1 MRRDGKTAPSDL
13 QLKIVLHGTRP
24 PLWRRLVLPSDT
36 SLGTLHDAIQV
47 AFGWHGGHLHLFTDE
62 FGRGY
67 GDAARLTDI
76 DLGFGSGVDD
86 EDATALGDVLA
97 EEGARLRYVYDFG
110 DDWEHAIT
118 LEKTLPPPVGAERTV
133 RCVGG
138 RRADVPAE
146 DIGGVWGLAEV
157 LECFDTPNGAGDS
170 PYGELV
176 TELRAAGYD
185 PAAFDRDG
193 ITARLAQLTP
203 DTVSGEAKPPTGD
216 RAGGGGVRRL
226 TAEDVALCTCGQC
239 RVGDPVD
246 AGVGGPGEDVP
257 ALRPVTLAPQEDLVA
272 AVRGVPLFDAAL
284 RLAAWC
290 REGRQVTGGRVL
302 RPALAREA
310 VEELQLWKLAGDASP
325 HADAVARAR
334 ALKSLRSAKDVAV
347 LNDPWWLA
355 VDGGMITTSG
365 GRAWGGAA
373 TDFTGEDLLEFWAAT
388 MGDLLEEI
396 GETGVL
402 DGWHGE
408 LGELTAEIADGLVGL
423 LYDAPDDAWVD
434 VDDLRAKAGDAGEN
448 GPEFDLFQALF
459 AATFRELGEG
469 LALLG
474 AVEYEP
480 GDGDDPAEEALRTL
494 LNAMGGQ
501 KLGGGSGTA
510 SAASNWSRDDRRGDR
525 MRLTPLGR
533 YGLRAY
539 LMECGVPAPLLGE
552 YAEADAGALLQGLLS
567 YSPEEMRREV
577 EGWLEHRSAADATV
591 GLLDACAGAGPEAAA
606 KRTVAQ
612 LVLADLNDPRALR
625 VLRKAADSDVEGC
638 RQVATTTLG
647 ARLGAEAHVDPAR
660 AEEAGL
666 WLLIDGLSILAGAQ
680 DTEELTRGFLE
691 NWNTAPE
698 ALEQRVDD
706 LWRVEHPATARVLAE
721 LGEGL
726 RGADKRLAKRMRT
739 AASKARSRR

>member
-47 AFGWHGGHLHLFTDE
+47 AFGWHGEHLHLFTDE

-67 GDAARLTDI
+67 GDTARLTGMDVS
-76 DLGFGSGVDD
+76 FGHQVFD

-97 EEGARLRYVYDFG
+97 EEKARLRYVYDFG
-110 DDWEHAIT
+110 DDWEHGIT
-118 LEKTLPPPVGAERTV
+118 LEKTLPRPVGAERAV

-157 LECFDTPNGAGDS
+157 LELLKSPDGDGDG

-176 TELRAAGYD
+176 AELRAAGYD

-193 ITARLAQLTP
+193 ITARLARLTP
-203 DTVSGEAKPPTGD
+203 DAVSGTAKPPTGD
-216 RAGGGGVRRL
+216 RGGRGGVRRL
-226 TAEDVALCTCGQC
+226 TADDVALCTCGHC

-246 AGVGGPGEDVP
+246 AGVDGPAEDAPV
-257 ALRPVTLAPQEDLVA
+257 LRPVTLAPREDLVA
-272 AVRGVPLFDAAL
+272 AVRGIPLFDAAL

-290 REGRQVTGGRVL
+290 REGRQVTAGRVL

-310 VEELQLWKLAGDASP
+310 VEELRLWKLAGDDSP
-325 HADAVARAR
+325 FADAVARAH

-347 LNDPWWLA
+347 LDDPWWLA
-355 VDGGMITTSG
+355 VDGGLITISR
-365 GRAWGGAA
+365 GRAWGGSA
-373 TDFTGEDLLEFWAAT
+373 TDFTGEGLLEFWTAT

-408 LGELTAEIADGLVGL
+408 LGELTAEIADGLVGV
-423 LYDAPDDAWVD
+423 LYEAPDDAWVD
-434 VDDLRAKAGDAGEN
+434 VEDLRAKAREVGEK
-448 GPEFDLFQALF
+448 GPEFDLFEALF
-459 AATFRELGEG
+459 AVSFRKLGEA

-480 GDGDDPAEEALRTL
+480 GDGGDSAEETLRTL
-494 LNAMGGQ
+494 LDSVVGQ
-501 KLGGGSGTA
+501 KPGGGSGT
-510 SAASNWSRDDRRGDR
+510 STAASERSSDDTRGHR
-525 MRLTPLGR
+525 MRLSPLGR
-533 YGLRAY
+533 HGLRAY
-539 LMECGVPAPLLGE
+539 LMECGVAAPLLGE
-552 YAEADAGALLQGLLS
+552 YAEADAEALLRGLLG

-577 EGWLEHRSAADATV
+577 DGWLAHRSAADAAV
-591 GLLDACAGAGPEAAA
+591 GLLDACAGEGSEAAA
-606 KRTVAQ
+606 KRAVAQ
-612 LVLADLNDPRALR
+612 LVLAGLDDPRALR
-625 VLRKAADSDVEGC
+625 VLRKAADSDAEGC

-647 ARLGAEAHVDPAR
+647 ARLGAEALADPAR

-666 WLLIDGLSILAGAQ
+666 WMLIDGLSILAGAPEG
-680 DTEELTRGFLE
+680 EELTRGFLE
-691 NWNTAPE
+691 SWNTAPE
-698 ALEQRVDD
+698 ALEQRVDE
-706 LWRVEHPATARVLAE
+706 LWRVEHPATAQVLAE

-726 RGADKRLAKRMRT
+726 RGVDKRLAKRMRT
-739 AASKARSRR
+739 AANKAHSRR

>member
-1 MRRDGKTAPSDL
+1 M
-13 QLKIVLHGTRP
+13 KIVLHGTRP

-47 AFGWHGGHLHLFTDE
+47 AFGWHGDHLHLFTDE
-62 FGRGY
+62 FGQGY

-76 DLGFGSGVDD
+76 DLGFGRGVVD

-97 EEGARLRYVYDFG
+97 EEGARLRYVYDAG
-110 DDWEHAIT
+110 DDWEHRIT
-118 LEKTLPPPVGAERTV
+118 LEKTLPRPVGAERTV

-138 RRADVPAE
+138 RRAGVPAE
-146 DIGGVWGLAEV
+146 DIGGAWGLAEV
-157 LECFDTPNGAGDS
+157 LECLDAPDGAGDG

-176 TELRAAGYD
+176 AKLRAAGYD

-203 DTVSGEAKPPTGD
+203 DAVSARAKPPAGD
-216 RAGGGGVRRL
+216 RTRRDGVRQL
-226 TAEDVALCTCGQC
+226 TAEDVALLCTCGQC

-246 AGVGGPGEDVP
+246 AGVDEPAEDMPV
-257 ALRPVTLAPQEDLVA
+257 LRPVTLAPQEDLVA
-272 AVRGVPLFDAAL
+272 AVRSVPFFDATL

-290 REGRQVTGGRVL
+290 REGRQVTAGRVL

-310 VEELQLWKLAGDASP
+310 VEELQLWKLAGDDSP
-325 HADAVARAR
+325 YADAVARAR
-334 ALKSLRSAKDVAV
+334 ALESLRSAKHVAV
-347 LNDPWWLA
+347 LDDPWWLA
-355 VDGGMITTSG
+355 VDGGMITISG
-365 GRAWGGAA
+365 GRAWGGTA
-373 TDFTGEDLLEFWAAT
+373 TDFAGGDLLEFWAAT

-402 DGWHGE
+402 DGLHGE

-423 LYDAPDDAWVD
+423 LYDAPDDVWVD
-434 VDDLRAKAGDAGEN
+434 VEDLRAKGREVGEN

-459 AATFRELGEG
+459 AASFRELGEG

-480 GDGDDPAEEALRTL
+480 GDDELAEEALCTL

-501 KLGGGSGTA
+501 ELGGGSRTS
-510 SAASNWSRDDRRGDR
+510 SAASDRSRGDRRGDR

-539 LMECGVPAPLLGE
+539 LMECGLPAPLLGE
-552 YAEADAGALLQGLLS
+552 YAEADAGALLQGLLG
-567 YSPEEMRREV
+567 YSPDEMRREV
-577 EGWLEHRSAADATV
+577 KGWLEHRSAADAAV
-591 GLLDACAGAGPEAAA
+591 GLLDACDGDGSEAAA
-606 KRTVAQ
+606 KRAVAQ
-612 LVLADLNDPRALR
+612 LVLADLDDPRALR

-638 RQVATTTLG
+638 RQVAITTLG
-647 ARLGAEAHVDPAR
+647 ARPGAEARVDPAR

-666 WLLIDGLSILAGAQ
+666 WLLIDGLSILAGSQESEA
-680 DTEELTRGFLE
+680 LTRGFLE

-698 ALEQRVDD
+698 ALEQRVDK
-706 LWRVEHPATARVLAE
+706 LWRVEHPATAQVLTE

-726 RGADKRLAKRMRT
+726 RGVDTRLAKRMRT
-739 AASKARSRR
+739 AANKARSRR

>member
-1 MRRDGKTAPSDL
+1 MRQDGKTAPSDL
-13 QLKIVLHGTRP
+13 QLKIVLHGTKP

-62 FGRGY
+62 FGQGY

-76 DLGFGSGVDD
+76 DLGFGHGVGD

-97 EEGARLRYVYDFG
+97 AEGARLRYVYDFG
-110 DDWEHAIT
+110 EDWEHGIT
-118 LEKTLPPPVGAERTV
+118 LEKTLPCPAGAERTV
-133 RCVGG
+133 RCAGG

-157 LECFDTPNGAGDS
+157 LKFLDAPDGAGDG

-176 TELRAAGYD
+176 AELRVAGYD

-193 ITARLAQLTP
+193 ITARLARLTP
-203 DTVSGEAKPPTGD
+203 DTVSGTAKPPTGD
-216 RAGGGGVRRL
+216 RGGRGGVRRL

-239 RVGDPVD
+239 RAGDPVE
-246 AGVGGPGEDVP
+246 AGVDGPDEDVP
-257 ALRPVTLAPQEDLVA
+257 VLRPVALAPQEDLIA

-284 RLAAWC
+284 RLSAWC
-290 REGRQVTGGRVL
+290 REGRQVTAGRVL

-310 VEELQLWKLAGDASP
+310 VEGLQLWKLADDDSP
-325 HADAVARAR
+325 YADAVARAR

-347 LNDPWWLA
+347 LDDPWWLA
-355 VDGGMITTSG
+355 VDGGLITISG
-365 GRAWGGAA
+365 GRARGGET
-373 TDFTGEDLLEFWAAT
+373 TDFADESLLEFWATT

-408 LGELTAEIADGLVGL
+408 LSELTGEIADSLVGL
-423 LYDAPDDAWVD
+423 LYDAPDDTWVD
-434 VDDLRAKAGDAGEN
+434 VDDLRAKAREVGPN
-448 GPEFDLFQALF
+448 GLEFELFQALF
-459 AATFRELGEG
+459 AVSFRELGDG

-480 GDGDDPAEEALRTL
+480 GDGDTSPELALRTL

-501 KLGGGSGTA
+501 ELGGGSETS
-510 SAASNWSRDDRRGDR
+510 SAAPDRSRDDRRGDR

-539 LMECGVPAPLLGE
+539 LMECGVPVPLLGE
-552 YAEADAGALLQGLLS
+552 YAEADAAALLQGLLG
-567 YSPEEMRREV
+567 YSAEEMRREV
-577 EGWLEHRSAADATV
+577 EGWLKHRSAADAAV
-591 GLLDACAGAGPEAAA
+591 GLLDACAGDGPEAAA
-606 KRTVAQ
+606 KRAVAQ
-612 LVLADLNDPRALR
+612 LVLADLDDPRALR
-625 VLRKAADSDVEGC
+625 VLRKAADSGIEGC
-638 RQVATTTLG
+638 RQVATATLG
-647 ARLGAEAHVDPAR
+647 ARPGSEAHVAPAQ

-680 DTEELTRGFLE
+680 ESEELTQGFLE

-698 ALEQRVDD
+698 TLEHRVDD
-706 LWRVEHPATARVLAE
+706 LWRVEHAATAQVLTE

-726 RGADKRLAKRMRT
+726 RDIDKRLAKRMRT
-739 AASKARSRR
+739 AANKAHSRQ

>member
-1 MRRDGKTAPSDL
+1 MWRDGSTAPSDL
-13 QLKIVLHGTRP
+13 QLKVVLHGTRP

-36 SLGTLHDAIQV
+36 SLGTLHDAIQI

-62 FGRGY
+62 FGRRY
-67 GDAARLTDI
+67 GDAARLTDG
-76 DLGFGSGVDD
+76 DLGFGHGVGD
-86 EDATALGDVLA
+86 EDSTALGDVLA

-110 DDWEHAIT
+110 DGWEDGIT
-118 LEKTLPPPVGAERTV
+118 LEKTLPRPVGGERMV
-133 RCVGG
+133 RCAGG
-138 RRADVPAE
+138 RRAEVPAE
-146 DIGGVWGLAEV
+146 DIGGVWGLAKV
-157 LECFDTPNGAGDS
+157 LECLDTPDRAGDG

-176 TELRAAGYD
+176 AELRAAGYD

-193 ITARLAQLTP
+193 ITTRLAQLTP
-203 DTVSGEAKPPTGD
+203 DTVAGHAKRPTGD
-216 RAGGGGVRRL
+216 GAGRGSVRRL
-226 TAEDVALCTCGQC
+226 TTEDVASCTCGQC
-239 RVGDPVD
+239 EVGVPVGAEVD
-246 AGVGGPGEDVP
+246 GPAEDVP
-257 ALRPVTLAPQEDLVA
+257 VLRPVTLAPREDLVA

-284 RLAAWC
+284 QLAAWC
-290 REGRQVTGGRVL
+290 REGRQVTASRVL

-310 VEELQLWKLAGDASP
+310 VEELQLWKLGGDDWP
-325 HADAVARAR
+325 YADAVARTR

-347 LNDPWWLA
+347 VDDPWWLA
-355 VDGGMITTSG
+355 VNGGLITISG

-373 TDFTGEDLLEFWAAT
+373 TDFTGEGLLEFWAAT

-423 LYDAPDDAWVD
+423 LYEAPDDAWVD
-434 VDDLRAKAGDAGEN
+434 ADDLCAKAREAGEN
-448 GPEFDLFQALF
+448 GPESDLFQTLF
-459 AATFRELGEG
+459 AASFREFGKG

-480 GDGDDPAEEALRTL
+480 GDGDGASEETRTL
-494 LNAMGGQ
+494 LNGVIGQEPGGI
-501 KLGGGSGTA
+501 SGTSTPA
-510 SAASNWSRDDRRGDR
+510 SDRSWGDQCGHR

-552 YAEADAGALLQGLLS
+552 YAEADACALLQGLLG

-577 EGWLEHRSAADATV
+577 EGWLAHRSAADAAV
-591 GLLDACAGAGPEAAA
+591 GLVDACAGDGPEAAA
-606 KRTVAQ
+606 KRAVAQ
-612 LVLADLNDPRALR
+612 LVLTDLDDPRALR
-625 VLRKAADSDVEGC
+625 VLRKAADSDAEGC
-638 RQVATTTLG
+638 RQVATVALG
-647 ARLGAEAHVDPAR
+647 ARLGAEAHVDPAQ

-680 DTEELTRGFLE
+680 ESEELAQGFLE
-691 NWNTAPE
+691 NWNAAPE
-698 ALEQRVDD
+698 ALEQRMDE
-706 LWRVEHPATARVLAE
+706 LWRVEHPATAHVLAE

-726 RGADKRLAKRMRT
+726 RGVDKRLAKRMRT
-739 AASKARSRR
+739 AANKAHSRR

>member
-1 MRRDGKTAPSDL
+1 MWQDGKTAPSDL

-67 GDAARLTDI
+67 GDAARLSDI
-76 DLGFGSGVDD
+76 DLGFGRGVGH
-86 EDATALGDVLA
+86 EGATALGDVLA

-110 DDWEHAIT
+110 DDWEHRIT
-118 LEKTLPPPVGAERTV
+118 LEKTLPRPVGAERTV

-146 DIGGVWGLAEV
+146 DIGGVWGLAGV
-157 LECFDTPNGAGDS
+157 LECLDAPDGAGDG

-176 TELRAAGYD
+176 AELRAAGYD

-193 ITARLAQLTP
+193 ITGRLAQLMP
-203 DTVSGEAKPPTGD
+203 DTVFGEAKPP
-216 RAGGGGVRRL
+216 AGGQAGRGGVRRL
-226 TAEDVALCTCGQC
+226 TAEDVASCTCGQC

-246 AGVGGPGEDVP
+246 AGVDEPDEDVP
-257 ALRPVTLAPQEDLVA
+257 VLRPVTLASQEDLVA

-284 RLAAWC
+284 RLVAWC
-290 REGRQVTGGRVL
+290 REGRQVTAARVL

-310 VEELQLWKLAGDASP
+310 VEELHLWKPAGDDSP
-325 HADAVARAR
+325 YADAVARAR

-347 LNDPWWLA
+347 LDDPWWLA
-355 VDGGMITTSG
+355 VDGGMITISG

-373 TDFTGEDLLEFWAAT
+373 TDFADEDLLEFWAAT
-388 MGDLLEEI
+388 LGDLLEEI

-423 LYDAPDDAWVD
+423 LYDAPDDVWVD
-434 VDDLRAKAGDAGEN
+434 VDDLRAKAAEVVAN
-448 GPEFDLFQALF
+448 GPEFDLYQALF
-459 AATFRELGEG
+459 TASFQGLGEG

-480 GDGDDPAEEALRTL
+480 GDGDDSAEEALRTL
-494 LNAMGGQ
+494 LNAMSGQ
-501 KLGGGSGTA
+501 EMGGGSRTP
-510 SAASNWSRDDRRGDR
+510 SAASDRLRDDKCGHR

-539 LMECGVPAPLLGE
+539 LLECGVPAPLLGE
-552 YAEADAGALLQGLLS
+552 YAKADAGTLLQGLQN
-567 YSPEEMRREV
+567 YSPEELRREV
-577 EGWLEHRSAADATV
+577 EGWLAHRSAADATV
-591 GLLDACAGAGPEAAA
+591 GLLDACAGDGPEAAA
-606 KRTVAQ
+606 KRAVAQ
-612 LVLADLNDPRALR
+612 LVLAGLDDPRALR
-625 VLRKAADSDVEGC
+625 VLRKAADSDVQGC
-638 RQVATTTLG
+638 RQVAATTLG
-647 ARLGAEAHVDPAR
+647 AHPGAAARVDPAR

-680 DTEELTRGFLE
+680 ESEEMVQGFLE

-698 ALEQRVDD
+698 ELEQRVDE
-706 LWRVEHPATARVLAE
+706 LWRVEHPATAHVLAE

-726 RGADKRLAKRMRT
+726 RGVDKRLAKRMRT
-739 AASKARSRR
+739 AANKAHSRR

>member
-1 MRRDGKTAPSDL
+1 MQRDGKTAPFDL

-62 FGRGY
+62 FGQGY
-67 GDAARLTDI
+67 GDAARLTDV
-76 DLGFGSGVDD
+76 DLGFGHGVRG
-86 EDATALGDVLA
+86 EDAAALGDVLA

-110 DDWEHAIT
+110 DDWEHGIT
-118 LEKTLPPPVGAERTV
+118 LEKALPRPVGAERTV

-157 LECFDTPNGAGDS
+157 LGCLDAPEGAGAG

-176 TELRAAGYD
+176 AELRGAGYD

-203 DTVSGEAKPPTGD
+203 DTVSGKAKPPTGD
-216 RAGGGGVRRL
+216 RAGRGGVRRL
-226 TAEDVALCTCGQC
+226 TAEDVVLCTCGQC
-239 RVGDPVD
+239 QVGYPVD
-246 AGVGGPGEDVP
+246 AEVYGPTEDVP
-257 ALRPVTLAPQEDLVA
+257 VLRPVTLAPQEDLVG

-290 REGRQVTGGRVL
+290 GEGRQVTTGRVL

-310 VEELQLWKLAGDASP
+310 VEELKLWTLAGDDSP
-325 HADAVARAR
+325 YADAVVRAR
-334 ALKSLRSAKDVAV
+334 ALKSLRSAKDMAV
-347 LNDPWWLA
+347 LDDPWWLA
-355 VDGGMITTSG
+355 VDGGLITISG
-365 GRAWGGAA
+365 GRASGGAA
-373 TDFTGEDLLEFWAAT
+373 TDFTGEGLLEFWAAT

-408 LGELTAEIADGLVGL
+408 LGELSAEIADGLVGL

-434 VDDLRAKAGDAGEN
+434 GEDLRAKAREVGAN
-448 GPEFDLFQALF
+448 GPEFDFFQALF
-459 AATFRELGEG
+459 AASFRELGKG
-469 LALLG
+469 LAVLG

-480 GDGDDPAEEALRTL
+480 GDGDDSAEETLRTL
-494 LNAMGGQ
+494 LNAMVGQ
-501 KLGGGSGTA
+501 ELGGGSGTSTTA
-510 SAASNWSRDDRRGDR
+510 SDRSWDDKRGHR

-552 YAEADAGALLQGLLS
+552 YAEADADALLQGLLG

-577 EGWLEHRSAADATV
+577 EGWMEHRSATDAAV
-591 GLLDACAGAGPEAAA
+591 GLLDACAGDDSAAAA
-606 KRTVAQ
+606 KRAVAQ
-612 LVLADLNDPRALR
+612 LVLADLDDPRALR
-625 VLRKAADSDVEGC
+625 VLRKAAESDVEGC

-647 ARLGAEAHVDPAR
+647 ARLGAEARVNPAR

-680 DTEELTRGFLE
+680 ESEELTRSFLE

-706 LWRVEHPATARVLAE
+706 LWRVEHPATAQVLAE

-726 RGADKRLAKRMRT
+726 RGIDKRLAKRMRT
-739 AASKARSRR
+739 AANKAHSRR

>member
-1 MRRDGKTAPSDL
+1 MRPGGKTAPSDL
-13 QLKIVLHGTRP
+13 QLKIVLDGTRP
-24 PLWRRLVLPSDT
+24 PLWRRLVVPSDT
-36 SLGTLHDAIQV
+36 SLGTLHEAIQV
-47 AFGWHGGHLHLFTDE
+47 AFGWDSDHLHLFSDE

-76 DLGFGSGVDD
+76 DLGFGRGVGD

-97 EEGARLRYVYDFG
+97 EDGARLRYVYDFG
-110 DDWEHAIT
+110 DGWEHRIT
-118 LEKTLPPPVGAERTV
+118 LEKTLPRPVGAQRTV

-138 RRADVPAE
+138 RRAGVPAE
-146 DIGGVWGLAEV
+146 DIGGVWALAEV
-157 LECFDTPNGAGDS
+157 LELLDAPDGAADG
-170 PYGELV
+170 PYHELV
-176 TELRAAGYD
+176 DELRAAGYD

-203 DTVSGEAKPPTGD
+203 DTVSGKAKPSPGD
-216 RAGGGGVRRL
+216 RAGHGGARRL
-226 TAEDVALCTCGQC
+226 TAEDLTLCTWGQC

-246 AGVGGPGEDVP
+246 AGVDGPAEDVP
-257 ALRPVTLAPQEDLVA
+257 VLRPVTLAPQEDLVA
-272 AVRGVPLFDAAL
+272 AVHGVPLFDAAL

-290 REGRQVTGGRVL
+290 HEGRQVTADRVL

-310 VEELQLWKLAGDASP
+310 VEELQLWKLADDDSP
-325 HADAVARAR
+325 YVDAVARAR
-334 ALKSLRSAKDVAV
+334 TLKSLRSAKDVAF
-347 LNDPWWLA
+347 LDDSWWLA
-355 VDGGMITTSG
+355 VDGGMITITG

-373 TDFTGEDLLEFWAAT
+373 TDFTGEELLEFWAAT
-388 MGDLLEEI
+388 IGDLLEEI

-434 VDDLRAKAGDAGEN
+434 VDDLRAKTREVGEN

-459 AATFRELGEG
+459 AVSFRELGEG

-480 GDGDDPAEEALRTL
+480 GDGDDSAEEALRML

-501 KLGGGSGTA
+501 EHGRSGTS
-510 SAASNWSRDDRRGDR
+510 SAASNRSRDDRRGGR

-552 YAEADAGALLQGLLS
+552 LAEADADALLQGLLG
-567 YSPEEMRREV
+567 YSSEEMRREV
-577 EGWLEHRSAADATV
+577 EGWLEHRSAADAAV
-591 GLLDACAGAGPEAAA
+591 GLLDACAGDGPESAA
-606 KRTVAQ
+606 KRAVAQ
-612 LVLADLNDPRALR
+612 LVLADFDDPRALR
-625 VLRKAADSDVEGC
+625 VLRKAAASDVEGC

-647 ARLGAEAHVDPAR
+647 ARLGAEARVDPAR
-660 AEEAGL
+660 ADEAGL

-680 DTEELTRGFLE
+680 ESEELTRGFLE

-698 ALEQRVDD
+698 ALEQQVDE
-706 LWRVEHPATARVLAE
+706 LWRVEHPATAQVLAE

-726 RGADKRLAKRMRT
+726 RGVDKRLAKRMRT
-739 AASKARSRR
+739 AANKAHSRW